1 MSDLR
6 KISASTIFWI
16 LLLGGGCAGAGG
28 GSDRIPADNE
38 VAAWNQGRLIKM
50 AQRMELRDFLDL
62 CATFQGI
69 SHNTADHAE
78 SIAAFLEKRPGT
90 YRGR

>member
-1 MSDLR
+1 MPHVLALAGEIAAKPPQALR
-6 KISASTIFWI
+6 YAKR
-16 LLLGGGCAGAGG
+16 LL
-28 GSDRIPADNE
+28 
-38 VAAWNQGRLIKM
+38 KM

-69 SHNTADHAE
+69 SHNSTDHAE
-78 SIAAFLEKRPGT
+78 AVAAFLEKRPGT